1 MYLFIEGGAQAMSLL
16 SVKDLSYV
24 YSKGTPFEHTA
35 VNSVSFDVDRG
46 DFIGIIGHTGSGKST
61 LVQMLNGLLK
71 PTSGTITLDGIN
83 IWDKPKE
90 IRKIR
95 FKVGLVF
102 QYPEYQL
109 FEETVEKDIAFGPTN
124 MGLKESEIQTRV
136 KDAAKFVDLN
146 PELLPKSPFD
156 LSGGEKRRAAIAGV
170 IAMDPDI
177 LILDEPCAGL
187 DPLGRDILLSQI
199 YSYHKERGNTV
210 LLVSHSME
218 DVATVCDKVLV
229 MNRSQLEMFD
239 TTAAVF
245 SQGERLASM
254 GLRIP
259 QITSITDSL
268 IEAGI
273 PLSKGTLTVEQA
285 VEEITE
291 YLKREG
297 RL

>member
-1 MYLFIEGGAQAMSLL
+1 MSIL
-16 SVKDLSYV
+16 SVKDLTYV
-24 YSKGTPFEHTA
+24 YSQGTPFEHTA
-35 VNSVSFDVDRG
+35 VDKLSFEIERG

-61 LVQMLNGLLK
+61 LVQMLNGLIK
-71 PTSGTITLDGIN
+71 PTSGAVYLDNIN

-124 MGLKESEIQTRV
+124 IGLNEKEIKERV
-136 KDAAKFVDLN
+136 LQAAKFVDLD
-146 PELLPKSPFD
+146 PELLVKSPFD

-218 DVATVCDKVLV
+218 DVGTVCDKVMV
-229 MNRSQLEMFD
+229 MNHSRLEMFD
-239 TTAAVF
+239 TAQRVF
-245 SQGERLASM
+245 SQGERLQKL

-259 QITSITDSL
+259 QITSVIDEL
-268 IEAGI
+268 IDAGF
-273 PLSKGTLTVEQA
+273 PLKRGTLTVEQA
-285 VEEITE
+285 VEDITE

>member
-1 MYLFIEGGAQAMSLL
+1 MSLL
-16 SVKDLSYV
+16 SVKDLSYI
-24 YSKGTPFEHTA
+24 YSKDTPFQHTA
-35 VNSVSFDVDRG
+35 VDQVSFDVERG

-71 PTSGTITLDGIN
+71 PTAGTITLDGVN

-109 FEETVEKDIAFGPTN
+109 FEETVEKDISFGPGN
-124 MGLKESEIQTRV
+124 MGLSEDEIKERV
-136 KDAAKFVDLN
+136 KNAAKFVDLKDD
-146 PELLPKSPFD
+146 LLPKSPFD

-187 DPLGRDILLSQI
+187 DPLGRDILLTQI
-199 YSYHKERGNTV
+199 YQYHKERGNTV

-218 DVATVCDKVLV
+218 DVASVCDKVMV
-229 MNRSQLEMFD
+229 MNHSHLEMYD
-239 TTAAVF
+239 TCEKVF
-245 SQGERLASM
+245 SQGEKLATM
-254 GLRIP
+254 GLRLP
-259 QITSITDSL
+259 QITSIVDSL
-268 IEAGI
+268 IDMGV
-273 PLSKGTLTVEQA
+273 PLIKGTLTVENA
-285 VEEITE
+285 VLSITE
-291 YLKREG
+291 YLKKEG

>member
-1 MYLFIEGGAQAMSLL
+1 MSLL
-16 SVKDLSYV
+16 SVKDLSYI
-24 YSKGTPFEHTA
+24 YSKDTPFQHTA
-35 VNSVSFDVDRG
+35 VDGVSFDVERG

-71 PTSGTITLDGIN
+71 PSAGTITLDGVN

-109 FEETVEKDIAFGPTN
+109 FEETVEKDISFGPGN
-124 MGLKESEIQTRV
+124 MGLSEDEIKERV
-136 KDAAKFVDLN
+136 RNAAKFVDLKDD
-146 PELLPKSPFD
+146 LLPKSPFD

-187 DPLGRDILLSQI
+187 DPLGRDILLTQI
-199 YSYHKERGNTV
+199 YQYHKERGNTV

-218 DVATVCDKVLV
+218 DVASICDKVMV
-229 MNRSQLEMFD
+229 MNHSHLEMYD
-239 TTAAVF
+239 TCEKVF
-245 SQGERLASM
+245 SQGEKLATM
-254 GLRIP
+254 GLRLP
-259 QITSITDSL
+259 QITSIVDSL
-268 IEAGI
+268 IDMGV
-273 PLSKGTLTVEQA
+273 PLIKGTLTVENA
-285 VEEITE
+285 VLSITE
-291 YLKREG
+291 YLKKEG